1 MEKRLELN
9 ERDLQVRNLIKKIG
23 PATKVTIRRILNEG
37 WESDQSTASWTPSEI
52 DDIVDRLTAVGELQ
66 HLVAHDT
73 FAFETSA
80 PQMHYPYADGDIMVI
95 GPGVVM
101 RDDNQTIDYMGET
114 YYTAQRLDGMLS
126 AKSAIP
132 PRDIDYQ
139 NRVDLR
145 SRAFYMARDLAR
157 DDKERKHGIGSVLF
171 NAHRIEKYLQ
181 TGTVIAEATDLPEPR
196 ESRMSVTQPALDQK
210 PRQSGSWAYSGP
222 GQQFVEDLSDGPGQ
236 PHRTRQHFDDVTPPA
251 PQFGAAGNITD
262 GTLDNDQF
270 EDI

>member
-1 MEKRLELN
+1 MEKRPELN

-73 FAFETSA
+73 FAFETST

-114 YYTAQRLDGMLS
+114 YQAQGMS
-126 AKSAIP
+126 GAKRAIP
-132 PRDIDYQ
+132 QPDLDYQ

-222 GQQFVEDLSDGPGQ
+222 GQ